1 MHLALVGTPNSGKT
15 ALFNA
20 LTGSRQKVANY
31 PGVTVERKEGSFVTP
46 SGRQVS
52 VVDLPG
58 TYSLRGRSPDEEITR
73 DVVLGRTKGEAMPDL
88 VLCVADSTNL
98 RLTIRL
104 VLELKSTGR
113 PLALVLNMFDIA
125 TRRGVTVD
133 VPRLSEALGVPVVTS
148 IAVRKGGTAD
158 LLRLTDEIAGAS
170 ATPHRQNLWEPLTV
184 SQLRAT
190 QREADRIIAA
200 TVSLPARPDTWT
212 ARIDAVVLH
221 PVAGLA
227 ILMLLLFV
235 MFQAVFA
242 WAQPLMELLSS
253 AFEALGQ
260 FVHDTLPAGLLQS
273 FLQNGVISGVGS
285 VIVFLPQ
292 IIIIFLFILLLE
304 DFGYMARAA
313 FLMDRIMGGA
323 GLHGRAFIPLLSSF
337 ACAIPGIM
345 ATRVID
351 NRRDRLTTIL
361 IAPLMTCSAR
371 IPVYTLIISAFIPAK
386 MIWGWVNLQGLV
398 MFGLYAAGIV
408 SALGD
413 VVPDQILHVARL
425 RAGAVHAGTA
435 RLQDA
440 AAEEHRDRHLHARE
454 YVPAARRHH
463 DLLDDGADLVSGV
476 VPGSRLPAPTEP
488 AINYSLAAMIG
499 KAIAPLLSPLG
510 FNWQIA
516 VALIPGMAAREVA
529 VAALGTV
536 YAIEGGKEAA
546 DANRTGAGDQMEPCH
561 RAVAAR
567 LVHLRAAMRFH
578 AGGDPPRNRQLE
590 VDGGHL
596 RLHAGARLCREF
608 CHLQHRGGA
617 RRRVAKGRHGTV
629 MGIENFRQLAGY
641 NHWANRRLYDA
652 ALKMPDEHYRRPT
665 GVFFGSLHG
674 TLNHLLLTDRVWLK
688 RLTGEGEHPAR
699 LNAILHEDL
708 KDLVRA
714 RMTEDARLIKVI
726 GGYSAADLGNT
737 VSYQTMSGAPQQQ
750 PLRDILLHLFN
761 HQTHH
766 RGHAHACCSIVTGT
780 EPLSLDLLLF
790 QRGVPAPDLN

>member
-1 MHLALVGTPNSGKT
+1 MEAPLMHFALVGTPNSGKT
-15 ALFNA
+15 SLFNA

-46 SGRQVS
+46 LGRQVS
-52 VVDLPG
+52 LVDLPG

-73 DVVLGRTKGEAMPDL
+73 DVVLGRTPGEAVPDL
-88 VLCVADSTNL
+88 VLCVADATNL

-113 PLALVLNMFDIA
+113 PLLLVLNMFDIA

-133 VPRLSEALGVPVVTS
+133 VARLSEALGVPVVTS

-158 LLRLTDEIAGAS
+158 LLRRTDEIS
-170 ATPHRQNLWEPLTV
+170 AQAPVPLRQNLWQPLTV
-184 SQLRAT
+184 AGLRAT

-200 TVSLPARPDTWT
+200 TISLPAKPDTWT
-212 ARIDAVVLH
+212 ARVDAVVLH

-227 ILMLLLFV
+227 ILALILFV

-242 WAQPLMELLSS
+242 WAQPLMDLLSS
-253 AFEALGQ
+253 AFAALGQ
-260 FVHDTLPAGLLQS
+260 LVHATLPAGLLQS

-371 IPVYTLIISAFIPAK
+371 IPVYTLIISAFIPARQ
-386 MIWGWVNLQGLV
+386 IGGWVNLQGLV
-398 MFGLYAAGIV
+398 MFGLYAAGIA
-408 SALGD
+408 SALGVSFVIKFFMLRD
-413 VVPDQILHVARL
+413 YAPAPFMLELPDYKMP
-425 RAGAVHAGTA
+425 RAGSIAIGIYTRAKMFLQRAGTTIFSMMVLIWFLA
-435 RLQDA
+435 SFPLP
-440 AAEEHRDRHLHARE
+440 
-454 YVPAARRHH
+454 PA
-463 DLLDDGADLVSGV
+463 GV
-476 VPGSRLPAPTEP
+476 TDP
-488 AINYSLAAMIG
+488 AINYSFAAMIG
-499 KAIAPLLSPLG
+499 KALEPLLMPIG

-546 DANRTGAGDQMEPCH
+546 HQIGQVLATKWSLATALSLLAWYIFAPQCASTLAVIRRETGSWKWMAITFAYMLALAYVASLATHNIAYALGAG
-561 RAVAAR
+561 
-567 LVHLRAAMRFH
+567 
-578 AGGDPPRNRQLE
+578 
-590 VDGGHL
+590 
-596 RLHAGARLCREF
+596 
-608 CHLQHRGGA
+608 
-617 RRRVAKGRHGTV
+617 
-629 MGIENFRQLAGY
+629 
-641 NHWANRRLYDA
+641 
-652 ALKMPDEHYRRPT
+652 
-665 GVFFGSLHG
+665 
-674 TLNHLLLTDRVWLK
+674 
-688 RLTGEGEHPAR
+688 
-699 LNAILHEDL
+699 
-708 KDLVRA
+708 
-714 RMTEDARLIKVI
+714 
-726 GGYSAADLGNT
+726 
-737 VSYQTMSGAPQQQ
+737 
-750 PLRDILLHLFN
+750 
-761 HQTHH
+761 
-766 RGHAHACCSIVTGT
+766 
-780 EPLSLDLLLF
+780 
-790 QRGVPAPDLN
+790 

>member
-31 PGVTVERKEGSFVTP
+31 PGVTVERKEGFFVTP
-46 SGRQVS
+46 LGRQVS

-73 DVVLGRTKGEAMPDL
+73 DFVLGRATGEVLPDL

-104 VLELKSTGR
+104 VLELKRTGR
-113 PLALVLNMFDIA
+113 PLLLVLNMYDIA
-125 TRRGVTVD
+125 TRRGVTVE
-133 VPRLSEALGVPVVTS
+133 VARLSELLGIPVVTS
-148 IAVRKGGTAD
+148 IAVRKGGTSE
-158 LLRLTDEIAGAS
+158 LLQKTDEIAA
-170 ATPHRQNLWEPLTV
+170 QNPIVPQENRWHPLSV
-184 SQLRAT
+184 AELRAT

-227 ILMLLLFV
+227 ILGLILFV

-242 WAQPLMELLSS
+242 WAQPLMELLSH
-253 AFEALGQ
+253 AFAALGQ
-260 FVHDTLPAGLLQS
+260 LVHDTLPAGLLQS
-273 FLQNGVISGVGS
+273 FIQNGVISGVGS

-292 IIIIFLFILLLE
+292 IVIIFLFILLLE

-371 IPVYTLIISAFIPAK
+371 IPVYTLIISAFIPAEQL
-386 MIWGWVNLQGLV
+386 WGWVDLRGLV
-398 MFGLYAAGIV
+398 MFGLYAAGIT
-408 SALGD
+408 SALGVSFVIKFFMLRD
-413 VVPDQILHVARL
+413 YAPAPFMLELPDYKMPRARSIAIGVYTRAKMFL
-425 RAGAVHAGTA
+425 QRAGTTIFSMMVLIWFLASFPTPPAG
-435 RLQDA
+435 
-440 AAEEHRDRHLHARE
+440 AED
-454 YVPAARRHH
+454 
-463 DLLDDGADLVSGV
+463 
-476 VPGSRLPAPTEP
+476 P

-499 KAIAPLLSPLG
+499 TALAPLFAPLG
-510 FNWQIA
+510 FNWQIV

-546 DANRTGAGDQMEPCH
+546 GQIGEVLSTKWSLATALSLLAWYIFAPQCASTLAVIRRETGSSKWMALTFAYMFALAYAASLVTYNIAIVLGAG
-561 RAVAAR
+561 
-567 LVHLRAAMRFH
+567 
-578 AGGDPPRNRQLE
+578 
-590 VDGGHL
+590 
-596 RLHAGARLCREF
+596 
-608 CHLQHRGGA
+608 
-617 RRRVAKGRHGTV
+617 
-629 MGIENFRQLAGY
+629 
-641 NHWANRRLYDA
+641 
-652 ALKMPDEHYRRPT
+652 
-665 GVFFGSLHG
+665 
-674 TLNHLLLTDRVWLK
+674 
-688 RLTGEGEHPAR
+688 
-699 LNAILHEDL
+699 
-708 KDLVRA
+708 
-714 RMTEDARLIKVI
+714 
-726 GGYSAADLGNT
+726 
-737 VSYQTMSGAPQQQ
+737 
-750 PLRDILLHLFN
+750 
-761 HQTHH
+761 
-766 RGHAHACCSIVTGT
+766 
-780 EPLSLDLLLF
+780 
-790 QRGVPAPDLN
+790 